1 VSAHVPA
8 GHPLLVV
15 IDPAARAIDGE
26 SVRIAKDVLCAG
38 AASVKFVLPETAAEA
53 ERALA
58 HRGRRHPVVL
68 GDDAA
73 LLRAVRTLRRER
85 ALGEAPVSVVPI
97 GPRSVLARALG
108 VPEHVPAAARAVLEG
123 EPRELDLLVDD
134 SGGIV
139 LGALSIPCG
148 SPVARTAA
156 HWWTPVEKTARSLVR
171 TLTSPI
177 PVNGQQPLRTQRLR
191 VEADG
196 VLLADLD
203 QPVREISVRT
213 RAPAPRQAPAAG
225 PALAEVLVCRTEG
238 GAQVRA
244 RAHTITVSGRDF
256 RYRADSAITGPVRSR
271 TWTVES
277 SAWRLTVPR

>member
-1 VSAHVPA
+1 
-8 GHPLLVV
+8 
-15 IDPAARAIDGE
+15 
-26 SVRIAKDVLCAG
+26 VLCAG
-38 AASVKFVLPETAAEA
+38 AASVKIVLPQSAADV

-73 LLRAVRTLRRER
+73 LLRTVRTLHRDRT
-85 ALGEAPVSVVPI
+85 LGDSPVSLVPI
-97 GPRSVLARALG
+97 GPRSTLARALG
-108 VPEHVPAAARAVLEG
+108 VPGQVPAAARAVLDGVEH
-123 EPRELDLLVDD
+123 ELDLLVDE

-148 SPVARTAA
+148 APSAHSGV
-156 HWWTPVEKTARSLVR
+156 HWWTPVENTARSLVR

-177 PVNGQQPLRTQRLR
+177 PVNGHHPPRYQRLR

-203 QPVREISVRT
+203 RPVHEISVRT
-213 RAPAPRQAPAAG
+213 GPPG
-225 PALAEVLVCRTEG
+225 PALAEILVRHTEG
-238 GAQVRA
+238 APHTRA

-256 RYRADSAITGPVRSR
+256 RYRADSAITGPVRTR

-277 SAWRLTVPR
+277 SAWRLTLPR